1 MANVKASKILR
12 NPWVWIFFS
21 TMTLQIFRGSPGDAI
36 IFGLSTLLIIFAI
49 SDFAKTDLLERKQ
62 VKLLVSLPTLLAL
75 VAILTVMPRHT
86 GAQAAVFFVIL
97 VVALALVWHRD
108 SGPKMKAEKPVTRA
122 RFIWAALCVGLMLWE
137 FAANILGQFANSLS
151 AYPTISVLIDPAL
164 DTIWGQGAFAALWL
178 TIGFGLLRLGVRR

>member
-1 MANVKASKILR
+1 
-12 NPWVWIFFS
+12 
-21 TMTLQIFRGSPGDAI
+21 MTLQIFRGSPGDAI
-36 IFGLSTLLIIFAI
+36 IFGLSTLLVIIAV
-49 SDFAKTDLLERKQ
+49 TDYARFDALERKQ

-75 VAILTVMPRHT
+75 IAILTVMPRHT

-97 VVALALVWHRD
+97 AVALALVWHSD
-108 SGPKMKAEKPVTRA
+108 PGPKLKPEKSVTKA

-178 TIGFGLLRLGVRR
+178 AIGFGLLRLGVRR